1 MIMIENKR
9 IISIIPARGGSKGVP
24 RKNIK
29 QLLGKPLIAWTIE
42 EAKSSKY
49 IDRVVVSTDDE
60 EIAEKSKKYGA
71 EVPFLRPEELA
82 TDDAKTIDVILHAL
96 NWLKTRENYYDFL
109 VLLEPTSP
117 LRDVEDIDK
126 CIEILIGN
134 PKAEAIVGVAKLEST
149 HPEFNVAIND
159 EGFIRKSNGTTDFK
173 VLRRQDLEDA
183 YFFEGS
189 IYISEVETLKQKRTF
204 YHKSTLGY
212 VVPKY
217 KSLEVDE
224 LCDFICIEALMKA
237 KKEGRL

>member
-1 MIMIENKR
+1 MKNK
-9 IISIIPARGGSKGVP
+9 IIAIIPARGGSKGLP
-24 RKNIK
+24 RKNIRP
-29 QLLGKPLIAWTIE
+29 LLGKPLVAWTIE
-42 EAKSSKY
+42 QAKKSKH
-49 IDRVVVSTDDE
+49 IDRIIVSTEDR
-60 EIAEKSKKYGA
+60 EIAKISKEYGA
-71 EVPFLRPEELA
+71 EVPFLRPKELA

-96 NWLKTRENYYDFL
+96 NWLKTREEYYDFL

-149 HPEFNVAIND
+149 HPEFNVVIND
-159 EGFIRKSNGTTDFK
+159 EGFIRKTDGTTNFK
-173 VLRRQDLEDA
+173 ILRRQDLEDV

-189 IYISEVETLKQKRTF
+189 IYISEVEALKQKRTF
-204 YHKSTLGY
+204 YHKSTLCY

-217 KSLEVDE
+217 KSLEIDE
-224 LCDFICIEALMKA
+224 LCDFICIEALMRA

>member
-1 MIMIENKR
+1 MIEHKR

-42 EAKSSKY
+42 VAKSSKY

-71 EVPFLRPEELA
+71 EVPFLRPNELA

-96 NWLKTRENYYDFL
+96 NWLKTREDYYDFL

-126 CIEILIGN
+126 CIEMLIGT
-134 PKAEAIVGVAKLEST
+134 PKAEAIVGIAKLEST
-149 HPEFNVAIND
+149 HPEFNVVIND
-159 EGFIRKSNGTTDFK
+159 EGFIRKPDGATNFE
-173 VLRRQDLEDA
+173 VLRRQDLEDI

-189 IYISEVETLKQKRTF
+189 VYISKVEALKQKRTF
-204 YHKSTLGY
+204 YHKSTLCY

>member
-1 MIMIENKR
+1 MKSKIVAF
-9 IISIIPARGGSKGVP
+9 IPARGGSKGLI

-29 QLLGKPLIAWTIE
+29 HLLGKPLIAWTIE
-42 EAKSSKY
+42 QAKKSKY
-49 IDRVVVSTDDE
+49 IDKVVVSTEDE
-60 EIAEKSKKYGA
+60 EIAEISKKYGA
-71 EVPFLRPEELA
+71 EVIKRPGELA
-82 TDDAKTIDVILHAL
+82 KDDSPTSDAIMHAI
-96 NWLKTRENYYDFL
+96 NWFEERGEYFEIV

-126 CIEILIGN
+126 CVEILIGN
-134 PKAEAIVGVAKLEST
+134 PKAKAIVGVAKLESS
-149 HPEFNVAIND
+149 HPEFNMVINE
-159 EGFIRKSNGTTDFK
+159 EGFIRKTDGTTNFK
-173 VLRRQDLEDA
+173 VLRRQDLEDV

-189 IYISEVETLKQKRTF
+189 IYISEVGVLKQKRTF
-204 YHKSTLGY
+204 YHELTLAY

>member
-1 MIMIENKR
+1 MIENKR

-96 NWLKTRENYYDFL
+96 NWLKTREDYYDFL

-126 CIEILIGN
+126 CIEILIDN

-159 EGFIRKSNGTTDFK
+159 EGFIRKSDGTTDFK
-173 VLRRQDLEDA
+173 VLRRQDLEDV